1 MSSELP
7 LKADI
12 AQYSVGMSQR
22 CQWRQHTCRQWG
34 GAAAHR
40 QLQALLLG
48 RGERGLRE
56 LNNVG
61 FGVAPTARA
70 WQRGGRVEA
79 STRRTPRG
87 WRGTLEHHGSMQSFD
102 HSGIQTLNFGCGEN
116 CQYETAASQ
125 WLACSNSSS
134 SNRRTHG
141 VYATG

>member
-1 MSSELP
+1 VSAC
-7 LKADI
+7 LKGANGGNTPVANGVSRNVILCD
-12 AQYSVGMSQR
+12 M
-22 CQWRQHTCRQWG
+22 G

-87 WRGTLEHHGSMQSFD
+87 RRGTLEHHGSMQSFD

>member
-1 MSSELP
+1 VSAC
-7 LKADI
+7 LKGANGGNTPVANGVSRNVILCD
-12 AQYSVGMSQR
+12 M
-22 CQWRQHTCRQWG
+22 G

-87 WRGTLEHHGSMQSFD
+87 RRGTLEPPWEHAVIRSLR
-102 HSGIQTLNFGCGEN
+102 HSDLE
-116 CQYETAASQ
+116 
-125 WLACSNSSS
+125 L
-134 SNRRTHG
+134 RLR
-141 VYATG
+141 